1 MLEFWL
7 GYWWTVLIY
16 GLAFGFVTKI
26 VIKNK
31 GYQEGKWFWWG
42 FFFGVFALI
51 VACTKPANVNVS
63 GQTSAVVNSPLPQAA
78 GLEKDYDTLYAI
90 PERQYSIGSP
100 VVINEGKLLKEK
112 ETGRIFAR
120 CNFQIVT
127 AKKIKAAFV
136 SVMEYDV
143 SGDYLGKTDTQY
155 LDLDRT
161 DGAFFGSDN
170 QIALSNIV
178 TRKIEIKCTKVI
190 FADDTKWEAEGA
202 WQQLPAQIS
211 LGQSIG
217 GDLAGQYKLEV
228 NDKAQLNPQEL
239 DGLWI
244 CSCGCANHHSN
255 GKCVNC
261 GVQKAVVFGSL
272 NQEELRRK
280 YTERTVRE
288 QEAAKQKEAAN
299 KKRKMLLAIAAAV
312 GVVILIISSIVSAN
326 QPGIKVVRM
335 NEKRGSDEIVSSID
349 YLNHYFQ
356 LDFEV
361 TGNFQGTVD
370 LKHRVTYPD
379 GYVSTAN
386 WAWEDVESGETC
398 GVEWAGFA
406 NVYGGHGEGTV
417 KIDIINVETNKSIGT
432 IKVRVK

>member
-1 MLEFWL
+1 MWEFWL
-7 GYWWTVLIY
+7 GYWWAVLIY

-31 GYQEGKWFWWG
+31 GYPEGKWFWWG

-51 VACTKPANVNVS
+51 VACTKPANVNAS
-63 GQTSAVVNSPLPQAA
+63 GQMSAVANSPLPQAV

-112 ETGRIFAR
+112 ETGRIFAK

-127 AKKIKAAFV
+127 DKKIKAAFV

-143 SGDYLGKTDTQY
+143 SGDFLGKTDTQY
-155 LDLDRT
+155 LDLDKA

-190 FADDTKWEAEGA
+190 FADDTRWEAEET
-202 WQQLPAQIS
+202 WQQLPAQVS
-211 LGQSIG
+211 LSQSIG
-217 GDLAGQYKLEV
+217 GDLAGQYRLEV
-228 NDKAQLNPQEL
+228 NDKAQFNPQEL
-239 DGLWI
+239 DELWI

-255 GKCVNC
+255 SKCVNC
-261 GVQKAVVFGSL
+261 GVQKTAVFGSL

-280 YTERTVRE
+280 YAERTARE

-299 KKRKMLLAIAAAV
+299 KKRNMLLANFI
-312 GVVILIISSIVSAN
+312 IL
-326 QPGIKVVRM
+326 
-335 NEKRGSDEIVSSID
+335 
-349 YLNHYFQ
+349 
-356 LDFEV
+356 
-361 TGNFQGTVD
+361 
-370 LKHRVTYPD
+370 
-379 GYVSTAN
+379 
-386 WAWEDVESGETC
+386 
-398 GVEWAGFA
+398 
-406 NVYGGHGEGTV
+406 
-417 KIDIINVETNKSIGT
+417 
-432 IKVRVK
+432 

>member
-1 MLEFWL
+1 MFA
-7 GYWWTVLIY
+7 YWWAVLVY
-16 GLAFGFVTKI
+16 GIIFGIVTNK

-31 GYQEGKWFWWG
+31 GYKENWFWWG
-42 FFFGVFALI
+42 CLFGVFALI
-51 VACTKPANVNVS
+51 VACTKPSKVAVAGVA
-63 GQTSAVVNSPLPQAA
+63 QTAVVDSSIPQAV
-78 GLEKDYDTLYAI
+78 GLEKDYDTLYSI

-100 VVINEGKLLKEK
+100 IVINEGKLLKEK
-112 ETGRIFAR
+112 ETGRIFAK
-120 CNFQIVT
+120 CDFQIVT
-127 AKKIKAAFV
+127 NRKIKAAFV

-161 DGAFFGSDN
+161 DGTIFGSDN

-190 FADDTKWEAEGA
+190 FADDTKWEAEGE
-202 WQQLPAQIS
+202 WQQLPAKVS
-211 LGQSIG
+211 VSQSIG

-228 NDKAQLNPQEL
+228 NDKAQFNPQEL

-244 CSCGCANHHSN
+244 CSCGCANHYGN
-255 GKCVNC
+255 DRCVCC
-261 GVQKAVVFGSL
+261 GAQKTVVFGSL
-272 NQEELRRK
+272 NQKELRRK

-299 KKRKMLLAIAAAV
+299 KKRNKLLAIAAAV
-312 GVVILIISSIVSAN
+312 GVVIMIISSIVSAN

-335 NEKRGSDEIVSSID
+335 NEERGSNAVVSSID

-361 TGNFQGTVD
+361 TGNFEGTVD

-386 WAWEDVESGETC
+386 WAWEDVKSGETC
-398 GVEWAGFA
+398 GVEWDGFA